1 MDNWNTP
8 PPPPKK
14 KLFSNW
20 SLYSE
25 TLLFVFA
32 EILLTLAM
40 KNNHVM
46 KSDLTTKELK
56 MIGA

>member
-8 PPPPKK
+8 PPLKK

-25 TLLFVFA
+25 TLFVFA

-40 KNNHVM
+40 KNNHVK

>member
-1 MDNWNTP
+1 MDNWNP
-8 PPPPKK
+8 PPLHK

>member
-8 PPPPKK
+8 PPSKK
-14 KLFSNW
+14 NLFLNW
-20 SLYSE
+20 SLYIE